1 MSRSIAIPVICDEL
15 IVFINYFICNQ
26 FPLVLLW
33 AFNIHVYKG
42 KTLDMAVIDIR
53 NIDKFCGITLV
64 ALS

>member
-1 MSRSIAIPVICDEL
+1 MPRSIAIPVICDEL
-15 IVFINYFICNQ
+15 RFFTNYFICYQ

-33 AFNIHVYKG
+33 GFNIHGYKG

-53 NIDKFCGITLV
+53 KIDKFCGITLV